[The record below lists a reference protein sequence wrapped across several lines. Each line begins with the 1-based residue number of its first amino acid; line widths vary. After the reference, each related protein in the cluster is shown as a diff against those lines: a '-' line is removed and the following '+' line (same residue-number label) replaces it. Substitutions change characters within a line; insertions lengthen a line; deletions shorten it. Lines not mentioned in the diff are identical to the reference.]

1 MTLQDLRYVVTLAET
16 MHFARAAEACYV
28 SQPTLGLFPNS

>member
-16 MHFARAAEACYV
+16 KLLPGSRRHVLSV
-28 SQPTLGLFPNS
+28 SQR